1 MREDII
7 KLANAADCNTYEA
20 LREQYPLPPA
30 QLDGRVHTDP
40 TLYAAERKRIFLES
54 WFPACP
60 QSDIPNPG
68 DYTTWERLD
77 QSVIII
83 RREDGTISAW
93 HNVCLHRG
101 AKLVAGRGSAKGGL
115 ITCPWHGFSYSTAGE
130 LSRIPLADT
139 FDSSA
144 IANRRCQAVRMESWG
159 GYCWLTFSDSQKPL
173 TQYLGGLYDELSY
186 YNLDTFA
193 TPYRASFTINA
204 NWKATVDAFNET
216 WHVPFTHRDTL
227 GGLMRWKEARIRIDA
242 PHSWMTL
249 PVKKFTE
256 RAGAQASHQDANV
269 CHYTV
274 FPNTIFSCFPTH
286 LQMWSVYPVTIN
298 RTVLD
303 AWGIVGPAP
312 AGIEEHDWQA
322 QNARSWQH
330 FLDVSS
336 EDIRI
341 LNSLDEVVRSEGY
354 KGSMFNTAES
364 RLTAFHQEVLSRC
377 SFDGFS
383 DTD

>member
-1 MREDII
+1 M
-7 KLANAADCNTYEA
+7 
-20 LREQYPLPPA
+20 
-30 QLDGRVHTDP
+30 
-40 TLYAAERKRIFLES
+40 
-54 WFPACP
+54 
-60 QSDIPNPG
+60 
-68 DYTTWERLD
+68 
-77 QSVIII
+77 III
-83 RREDGTISAW
+83 RQEDGTISAW

-101 AKLVAGRGSAKGGL
+101 AKLVAGSGSAKGGL

-227 GGLMRWKEARIRIDA
+227 GGLMRWKEARIRIDS

-249 PVKKFTE
+249 PVKSLPSARARRPAIRMPTSATTRCFQIRFSAASPRICRCGRFT
-256 RAGAQASHQDANV
+256 
-269 CHYTV
+269 
-274 FPNTIFSCFPTH
+274 
-286 LQMWSVYPVTIN
+286 
-298 RTVLD
+298 
-303 AWGIVGPAP
+303 
-312 AGIEEHDWQA
+312 
-322 QNARSWQH
+322 RS
-330 FLDVSS
+330 L
-336 EDIRI
+336 
-341 LNSLDEVVRSEGY
+341 
-354 KGSMFNTAES
+354 
-364 RLTAFHQEVLSRC
+364 
-377 SFDGFS
+377 
-383 DTD
+383 

>member
-7 KLANAADCNTYEA
+7 KLANAADCNSYEA

-30 QLDGRVHTDP
+30 QLDGRVYTDP

-83 RREDGTISAW
+83 RQEDGTISAW

-101 AKLVAGRGSAKGGL
+101 AKLVAGSGSAKGGL

-173 TQYLGGLYDELSY
+173 TQYLGGDFTTNLVITTSTHSLLPIGRLSLLMQTGKRRSMRLMKPGMFRLPTAIRLAGLCAGKRPEYEL
-186 YNLDTFA
+186 
-193 TPYRASFTINA
+193 
-204 NWKATVDAFNET
+204 
-216 WHVPFTHRDTL
+216 
-227 GGLMRWKEARIRIDA
+227 IRHI
-242 PHSWMTL
+242 P
-249 PVKKFTE
+249 
-256 RAGAQASHQDANV
+256 G
-269 CHYTV
+269 
-274 FPNTIFSCFPTH
+274 
-286 LQMWSVYPVTIN
+286 
-298 RTVLD
+298 
-303 AWGIVGPAP
+303 
-312 AGIEEHDWQA
+312 
-322 QNARSWQH
+322 
-330 FLDVSS
+330 
-336 EDIRI
+336 
-341 LNSLDEVVRSEGY
+341 
-354 KGSMFNTAES
+354 
-364 RLTAFHQEVLSRC
+364 
-377 SFDGFS
+377 
-383 DTD
+383 

>member
-1 MREDII
+1 MHEDII
-7 KLANAADCNTYEA
+7 TLANAADCNSYEA

-30 QLDGRVHTDP
+30 QLDGRVYTDP

-68 DYTTWERLD
+68 DYTTWERLG

-83 RREDGTISAW
+83 RQEDGTISAW

-101 AKLVAGRGSAKGGL
+101 AKLVAGSGCAKGGL

-130 LSRIPLADT
+130 LTRIPLADT

-186 YNLDTFA
+186 YKLDT
-193 TPYRASFTINA
+193 
-204 NWKATVDAFNET
+204 
-216 WHVPFTHRDTL
+216 
-227 GGLMRWKEARIRIDA
+227 WKEARIRIDS

-249 PVKKFTE
+249 PVEKFTE

-286 LQMWSVYPVTIN
+286 LQMWSVYPVAIN

-303 AWGIVGPAP
+303 AWGIVGTAP
-312 AGIEEHDWQA
+312 AGIEEDDWQA

-330 FLDVSS
+330 FLDVAS
-336 EDIRI
+336 EDIGI
-341 LNSLDEVVRSEGY
+341 LNSLDDVVRSEGY

-364 RLTAFHQEVLSRC
+364 RLTAFHQEILSRC
-377 SFDGFS
+377 SFEGFS
-383 DTD
+383 STVQS